1 MIVLCLALALQQPND
16 SITLSDALAR
26 AHRERGTVATAA
38 ADIAGARAALRTAG
52 AIPNPT
58 VSYSHTE
65 STPVNHFLVDQ
76 PLDWLL
82 RRRSDRSAAPAGLE
96 RGVAGTAVGVSG

>member
-26 AHRERGTVATAA
+26 ADRARGTVATAA
-38 ADIAGARAALRTAG
+38 ADIAGARGALRTAG

-65 STPVNHFLVDQ
+65 STPVNHFLVISRSTGSSAAAATA
-76 PLDWLL
+76 PP
-82 RRRSDRSAAPAGLE
+82 RAPASIEPSPTRRSP
-96 RGVAGTAVGVSG
+96 